1 VSFLPPPRT
10 SLRIIDNSALTACAQ
25 QYLPEYGPDFQVH
38 VQTPFNKL
46 NLYTATLTILGEDE
60 PLLHTR
66 FCRTPVE
73 ALSNLRI
80 MIMVCEDPDTKSRVA
95 RAREKNMR
103 RKQERTAKEGN
114 DDPFKEGSNEDP
126 FEHKSDDGPLD
137 HEETARKIQEGT
149 MREEADLWAQ
159 EKLARQQ
166 WDFTVR
172 HFAGKKSRLETAS
185 RKSKSKTEVTTED
198 L

>member
-1 VSFLPPPRT
+1 M
-10 SLRIIDNSALTACAQ
+10 
-25 QYLPEYGPDFQVH
+25 
-38 VQTPFNKL
+38 
-46 NLYTATLTILGEDE
+46 
-60 PLLHTR
+60 
-66 FCRTPVE
+66 E

-95 RAREKNMR
+95 RARKEQLR
-103 RKQERTAKEGN
+103 RKQEGTAKEGN
-114 DDPFKEGSNEDP
+114 DDPFEEESNEDP
-126 FEHKSDDGPLD
+126 FEQRSNDDPFEHKSNDDPFEHKSNDGPLD

-185 RKSKSKTEVTTED
+185 RKSKSKTEVATED

>member
-1 VSFLPPPRT
+1 M
-10 SLRIIDNSALTACAQ
+10 
-25 QYLPEYGPDFQVH
+25 
-38 VQTPFNKL
+38 
-46 NLYTATLTILGEDE
+46 
-60 PLLHTR
+60 
-66 FCRTPVE
+66 E

-95 RAREKNMR
+95 RAREEQLR
-103 RKQERTAKEGN
+103 RKQEGTAKEGN
-114 DDPFKEGSNEDP
+114 DDPFKEESNEDP
-126 FEHKSDDGPLD
+126 FEQRSNDDPFEHKSNDGPLD
-137 HEETARKIQEGT
+137 HEETARKIQECT

-185 RKSKSKTEVTTED
+185 RKSKRKTEVATED